1 VSEHGNVFMREIA
14 EHLVEALAAA
24 GQSAELVVDRLPG
37 DAPPLD
43 QLVVAPHEFFGL
55 FPAPEAD
62 RIAAAAR
69 SVCINTEQPGT
80 PFFDLAMHYAAH
92 GPGVLDISPFALD
105 SIRRTGLPAVHLPLG
120 HVASIDRWH
129 GVDQAPREVDIAFL
143 GGRTPRREAFLG
155 GAAGELWEWRT
166 DLRLFSW
173 HRPARDST
181 PSFTVGDDKYAR
193 LADTR
198 ILLNVHRDEAP
209 YFEWARVVEAIA
221 NGCVIATETS
231 VGIEPLVP
239 GTHLLM
245 APLDTLAEQAVAL
258 AFDEPRRAA
267 MAKAAYEVLVD
278 ELDQRV
284 LVTGALDALA
294 AEMKASRRSRPA
306 ISLPKPR
313 PRRAAPAP
321 SPTGEQQFADH
332 TAARLKQAV
341 IAQMGTIRA
350 IEASLAVARHGAA
363 DHVDETT
370 TPTFGAAEPEV
381 TVVIPLYNQ
390 GHYLAAAIDSVIAAS
405 SRSPRCDIVVVD
417 DHSTDDSLAVAH
429 HLLVER
435 AWFPIT
441 VVARA
446 ANGGLPVARNTGFGR
461 ARGRYLFALDADNLV
476 YPNGLA
482 VLAEH
487 LDRAP
492 ADVVAAYGLLERF
505 DETGSLGLTSHLPW
519 DVDLL
524 VHGAYIDAMAMFR
537 RDAWQRLGG
546 YADVAGIYGWEDYD
560 LWLTIAEAGQ
570 RADLVGRFVGRYR
583 EQAGS
588 MRRISDIDMATNF
601 VTLRERHPR
610 LPWPS

>member
-14 EHLVEALAAA
+14 EHLVEALAGA

-129 GVDQAPREVDIAFL
+129 GVDQVPREVDIAFL

-155 GAAGELWEWRT
+155 GAAGQLWEWRT

-173 HRPARDST
+173 HRPARDGT

-313 PRRAAPAP
+313 PRRAAPAA

-350 IEASLAVARHGAA
+350 IEASLAVARHGAV

-390 GHYLAAAIDSVIAAS
+390 GHYLAAAIDSAIAAS

-429 HLLVER
+429 QLLAER
-435 AWFPIT
+435 AWFPIA

-446 ANGGLPVARNTGFGR
+446 ANGGLPVARNTGFSR

-476 YPNGLA
+476 YPTGLA
-482 VLAEH
+482 VLVEH

-537 RDAWQRLGG
+537 SDSWQRLGG

>member
-14 EHLVEALAAA
+14 EHLVEALVAA
-24 GQSAELVVDRLPG
+24 GRPAELVVDRLPG

-92 GPGVLDISPFALD
+92 GPGALDISPFALD
-105 SIRRTGLPAVHLPLG
+105 SIRRTGLPVVHLPLG

-129 GVDQAPREVDIAFL
+129 GVDQAPRRTDIAFL

-155 GAAGELWEWRT
+155 GAAGQLWEWNT

-173 HRPARDST
+173 HRPAREGT
-181 PSFTVGDDKYAR
+181 PAFTVGDDKYAR

-239 GTHLLM
+239 GTHVLM

-294 AEMKASRRSRPA
+294 AAMKVPHRKRPTR
-306 ISLPKPR
+306 SLPTAR
-313 PRRAAPAP
+313 PRGVAPAP
-321 SPTGEQQFADH
+321 PPTGEQQFADH

-341 IAQMGTIRA
+341 IAQMGTVRT
-350 IEASLAVARHGAA
+350 IEASLAVARHGSA

-370 TPTFGAAEPEV
+370 TPAFVTAEPEV
-381 TVVIPLYNQ
+381 TVVIPLYDQ

-429 HLLVER
+429 RLLAER
-435 AWFPIT
+435 AWFPIS

-446 ANGGLPVARNTGFGR
+446 ANGGLPVARNTGFSR
-461 ARGRYLFALDADNLV
+461 ARGRYVFALDADNLV
-476 YPNGLA
+476 YPTGLA

-487 LDRAP
+487 LDRVP

-505 DETGSLGLTSHLPW
+505 DDTGSVGLTSHLPW

-537 RDAWQRLGG
+537 RDAWQHLGG

-560 LWLTIAEAGQ
+560 LWLTIAETGR

-588 MRRISDIDMATNF
+588 MRRISDIDMAANF